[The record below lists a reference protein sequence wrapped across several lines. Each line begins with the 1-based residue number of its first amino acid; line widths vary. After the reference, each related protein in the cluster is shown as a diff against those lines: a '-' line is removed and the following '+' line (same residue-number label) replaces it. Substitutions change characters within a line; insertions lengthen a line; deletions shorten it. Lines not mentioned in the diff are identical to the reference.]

1 MATLADYGPEVRAEV
16 KQVREVVAT
25 LHEQLIKWNL
35 VVWTAGNVSQR
46 LHTADLMVIKPS
58 GLRYEYLTPSSM
70 VVCDLD
76 GNVVDGSEAPSSDT
90 AAHAYIYR
98 HMPDVY
104 GVVHTHSTY
113 ATAWAATGQNIPCG
127 LTMMGDEFGGPVPVG
142 PFRLIGSEAIGEG
155 VVETLRE
162 YPKSPAVLMQN
173 HGPFTIGKDAESA
186 VKAKGS
192 CAETF
197 RGGMS
202 AVDLRKTLYR
212 NSESKKSRCL
222 RLRIFL
228 AARTSRRWTTAA
240 TTNAIVTMHTRNR
253 ISSSLSSR
261 WRGMPIHER
270 RFLMPSNRVRANSFV
285 FISVR

>member
-76 GNVVDGSEAPSSDT
+76 GNVVDGAEAPSSDT
-90 AAHAYIYR
+90 ASHAYIYR

-104 GVVHTHSTY
+104 GVVKK
-113 ATAWAATGQNIPCG
+113 
-127 LTMMGDEFGGPVPVG
+127 
-142 PFRLIGSEAIGEG
+142 
-155 VVETLRE
+155 

-173 HGPFTIGKDAESA
+173 HGPFTIGKDAEAA
-186 VKAKGS
+186 VKA
-192 CAETF
+192 
-197 RGGMS
+197 
-202 AVDLRKTLYR
+202 
-212 NSESKKSRCL
+212 
-222 RLRIFL
+222 
-228 AARTSRRWTTAA
+228 AAMTEEVAHTMWAA
-240 TTNAIVTMHTRNR
+240 KQLGDIIPISQEDIDSLNDRYTNVYGQH
-253 ISSSLSSR
+253 
-261 WRGMPIHER
+261 
-270 RFLMPSNRVRANSFV
+270 
-285 FISVR
+285 

>member
-76 GNVVDGSEAPSSDT
+76 GNVVDGSESPSSDT
-90 AAHAYIYR
+90 ASHAYIYR

-113 ATAWAATGQNIPCG
+113 ATAWAATGRSIPCC
-127 LTMMGDEFGGPVPVG
+127 LTAMADEFGGPVPCG
-142 PFRLIGSEAIGEG
+142 GYAAIGTEEIG
-155 VVETLRE
+155 VQIVENIGH
-162 YPKSPAVLMQN
+162 SPAILLAK
-173 HGPFTIGKDAESA
+173 HGVFTIGPTIEKA
-186 VKAKGS
+186 VQAAVMVEDVARTVAIAKGIGEV
-192 CAETF
+192 AE
-197 RGGMS
+197 
-202 AVDLRKTLYR
+202 LP
-212 NSESKKSRCL
+212 
-222 RLRIFL
+222 
-228 AARTSRRWTTAA
+228 AADIEANYDRYTHRYGTAA
-240 TTNAIVTMHTRNR
+240 A
-253 ISSSLSSR
+253 SR
-261 WRGMPIHER
+261 GVSH
-270 RFLMPSNRVRANSFV
+270 A
-285 FISVR
+285 

>member
-76 GNVVDGSEAPSSDT
+76 GNVVDGAEAPSSDT
-90 AAHAYIYR
+90 ASHAYIYR

-113 ATAWAATGQNIPCG
+113 ATAWAATGQNIPC
-127 LTMMGDEFGGPVPVG
+127 
-142 PFRLIGSEAIGEG
+142 
-155 VVETLRE
+155 ETLKK

-173 HGPFTIGKDAESA
+173 HGPFTIGKDAEAA
-186 VKAKGS
+186 VKA
-192 CAETF
+192 
-197 RGGMS
+197 
-202 AVDLRKTLYR
+202 
-212 NSESKKSRCL
+212 
-222 RLRIFL
+222 
-228 AARTSRRWTTAA
+228 AAMTEEVAHTMWAA
-240 TTNAIVTMHTRNR
+240 KQLGDIIPISQEDIDSLNDRYTNVYGQH
-253 ISSSLSSR
+253 
-261 WRGMPIHER
+261 
-270 RFLMPSNRVRANSFV
+270 
-285 FISVR
+285 

>member
-90 AAHAYIYR
+90 ASHAYIYR

-104 GVVHTHSTY
+104 GH
-113 ATAWAATGQNIPCG
+113 
-127 LTMMGDEFGGPVPVG
+127 LTQRFFAVQI
-142 PFRLIGSEAIGEG
+142 LGS
-155 VVETLRE
+155 
-162 YPKSPAVLMQN
+162 
-173 HGPFTIGKDAESA
+173 DAEPDFLA
-186 VKAKGS
+186 FKRVFH
-192 CAETF
+192 CH
-197 RGGMS
+197 
-202 AVDLRKTLYR
+202 VIVPLL
-212 NSESKKSRCL
+212 RCL
-222 RLRIFL
+222 
-228 AARTSRRWTTAA
+228 W
-240 TTNAIVTMHTRNR
+240 
-253 ISSSLSSR
+253 
-261 WRGMPIHER
+261 
-270 RFLMPSNRVRANSFV
+270 SF
-285 FISVR
+285 